1 MTNSINRILDNSSTT
16 SATTNLNPVKPAQ
29 QLAFE
34 YKGGHQRI
42 ADSFKKDSEPVIS
55 NIQEGIVFYLINNGN
70 PIQYS
75 ILSHQSTKLLEGI
88 CIKVFCN
95 TLDDS
100 CKTNPQRLYA
110 EEIQNKNLTITT
122 QEKENIKNMCL
133 SACAV
138 LDTFAPKDSERGV
151 PKPGD
156 RVILHY
162 NNDALSI
169 TGEPIAGTYEIIKA
183 DNSYFAAEDEFFEF
197 IKPSIT
203 TQISNIL
210 KETANNIASAIG
222 YPNSEQQQGSVSQQQ
237 LSHIVPIK
245 QSDNP
250 WGSVD
255 IIAGKKVS
263 SIGCLMTC
271 YTMANN
277 GLNNQNLTPLDVLNQ
292 IKPLGAF
299 DSSGILNNDI
309 ITRKLSLKYIFG
321 PAGNTNSI
329 KNFIDSCILEGAL
342 SILHV
347 DYTTGRGSDRTV
359 GLDNIGDHF
368 ILCIKKDENGNY
380 ICNDPATGSS
390 LILNKDNLTGPARF
404 RGSNAT
410 YKVVAVRKVFRG

>member
-1 MTNSINRILDNSSTT
+1 MTDSINRIVSNSNTT
-16 SATTNLNPVKPAQ
+16 SATTNLNLVKPAE

-34 YKGGHQRI
+34 HKGGHQRI
-42 ADSFKKDSEPVIS
+42 ADSFKKQSEPTIS
-55 NIQEGIVFYLINNGN
+55 NIQEGIVFYLINNAN

-75 ILSHQSTKLLEGI
+75 ILSHQSTKLLEGV
-88 CIKVFCN
+88 CIKAFCN

-100 CKTNPQRLYA
+100 CKINPERLYS
-110 EEIQNKNLTITT
+110 EEIQNKNITITT
-122 QEKENIKNMCL
+122 EEKEKIKNMCL
-133 SACAV
+133 SACAA
-138 LDTFAPKDSERGV
+138 LDTFAPKDPEKGPPRL
-151 PKPGD
+151 GD
-156 RVILHY
+156 KVILHY

-169 TGEPIAGTYEIIKA
+169 TGEPIAGTYELIKA
-183 DNSYFAAEDEFFEF
+183 DNSYFAAEDKFFEF
-197 IKPSIT
+197 IKPSFT
-203 TQISNIL
+203 RQVSNIL
-210 KETANNIASAIG
+210 KETVNNIASIVG
-222 YPNSEQQQGSVSQQQ
+222 YSDSQQKSDSTSRQQ
-237 LSHIVPIK
+237 LSYVVPIK

-250 WGSVD
+250 WGNVD
-255 IIAGKKVS
+255 IVAGKKIS

-299 DSSGILNNDI
+299 NSSGLLDNDI
-309 ITRKLSLKYIFG
+309 ITKNLSLKYTIG
-321 PAGNTNSI
+321 PSGNTNLI
-329 KNFIDSCILEGAL
+329 KNFIDSCILEDAL

-347 DYTTGRGSDRTV
+347 DYTTGRGPNRIT

-390 LILNKDNLTGPARF
+390 IIINKDNLTGPARF